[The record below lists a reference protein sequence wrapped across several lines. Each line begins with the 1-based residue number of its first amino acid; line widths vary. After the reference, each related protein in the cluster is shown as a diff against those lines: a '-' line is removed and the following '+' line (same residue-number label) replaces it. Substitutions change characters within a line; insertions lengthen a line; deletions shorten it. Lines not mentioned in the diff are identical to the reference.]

1 MALEVITQIKAAE
14 QEAEEIRRTAAAA
27 AKDALKLAAKEN
39 AQIEDE
45 TLTQARRASLEK
57 VDEAK
62 AATKAELEKRQQ
74 QRLVECDKLKE
85 NARKQLDD
93 AAAICIERLLS

>member
-1 MALEVITQIKAAE
+1 MALEVISKIKTAE

-45 TLTQARRASLEK
+45 TLTQIRRASLEK

-62 AATKAELEKRQQ
+62 AAAKAELEEKQKE
-74 QRLVECDKLKE
+74 RLLKCEILKE
-85 NARKQLDD
+85 NARLKLE
-93 AAAICIERLLS
+93 AAADICIERLFS